1 MTEHDVRHA
10 ACARP
15 CLVSGPRVGHDGS
28 MKRALFI
35 ATAIALGSGGCV
47 RVTRDEL
54 GDPTMRTC
62 VAVTTYPIHV
72 QWFEAPAPGR

>member
-1 MTEHDVRHA
+1 
-10 ACARP
+10 
-15 CLVSGPRVGHDGS
+15 

-35 ATAIALGSGGCV
+35 ATAIALGSAGCV
-47 RVTRDEL
+47 LVTRDEL

-72 QWFEAPAPGR
+72 KWFEAPAPGK